1 MGGPGS
7 PQGVDA
13 ARELLDRAR
22 VRYEVVE
29 HDETFRALDE
39 AQATGVEPREAAK
52 TVALRDHDAYV
63 LAVVPANRRLDVAR
77 ARALIGASRHLR
89 LATEEELARD
99 FPEFEVGALPPLAP
113 HATPEIVDVHL
124 LYRERIVCSAGDHRH
139 AVRLDPRDLLRVCEP
154 RVGDVCERE
163 EGASPF
169 RDLPHV

>member
-1 MGGPGS
+1 MGASGG

-13 ARELLDRAR
+13 VRELLDRAR

-29 HDETFRALDE
+29 HDQTFRALDE
-39 AQATGVEPREAAK
+39 AQAAGVEPRDAAK

-77 ARALIGASRHLR
+77 ARALLGASRHLR
-89 LATEEELARD
+89 LATEEEMARD

-124 LYRERIVCSAGDHRH
+124 LYRDQILCSAGDHRH
-139 AVRLDPRDLLRVCEP
+139 GVRLDPRDLLRVCEP
-154 RVGDVCERE
+154 RVGDVCEHE

-169 RDLPHV
+169 HDLPKI